1 MLAVVHHPT
10 APLKLFSQPV
20 ISFLWRRARMW
31 ARSDLVAELKG
42 LGLLRTGDLE
52 RSFLRVRQESFLP
65 ESFGLLAY
73 ADMPLPLHEAPHPT
87 TMPSARCLIAALDL
101 LELHGGLRILVE
113 GCRGGYP
120 GALLAEVVGPEQ
132 VVVVETNPE
141 RRNRTIQRM
150 QAAGFDA
157 VRVLSSLPDE
167 TFDRILVLDA
177 TPPRQLL
184 SRLADP
190 GFLIARGRGV
200 HDLAFVKLVRN
211 GGETLQMTFNEAP
224 AALVDGSRD
233 ECMTTPVDFGRLF
246 AVEDLLAHAW
256 EGRVTGHDDQHFRD
270 IVDETFAQGPLD
282 PSAFDQA
289 EEPCK
294 DAARRAFQA
303 AYILQSAGELERA
316 ADAYERSIRLEATAE
331 AHTFHGW
338 ALSFMG
344 RYDAAIEEC
353 KRAIEVDPSFGN
365 PYNDIGAY
373 LIELERLD
381 EAIPW
386 LERAISAPRYCC
398 YFYAHTNLARVY
410 LQKGLREKARRALRQ
425 ALDVNPE
432 YEPAQELLRRIER
445 ESGYFG

>member
-1 MLAVVHHPT
+1 
-10 APLKLFSQPV
+10 
-20 ISFLWRRARMW
+20 MW
-31 ARSDLVAELKG
+31 ARPDLLAELQG
-42 LGLLRTGDLE
+42 LGLLRSPELE

-65 ESFGLLAY
+65 EAFGSLAY
-73 ADMPLPLHEAPHPT
+73 ADMPLPVRVSTNPP

-101 LELHGGLRILVE
+101 LEPLADLRILIA

-120 GALLAEVVGPEQ
+120 GALLAEIVGPNR
-132 VVVVETNPE
+132 VVVVETDAE
-141 RRNRTIQRM
+141 RRMRTTRRL
-150 QAAGFDA
+150 QAAGFED
-157 VRVLSSLPDE
+157 VRVLPALPAE
-167 TFDRILVLDA
+167 TFDRILVLDP
-177 TPPRQLL
+177 T
-184 SRLADP
+184 
-190 GFLIARGRGV
+190 
-200 HDLAFVKLVRN
+200 
-211 GGETLQMTFNEAP
+211 
-224 AALVDGSRD
+224 
-233 ECMTTPVDFGRLF
+233 
-246 AVEDLLAHAW
+246 
-256 EGRVTGHDDQHFRD
+256 
-270 IVDETFAQGPLD
+270 
-282 PSAFDQA
+282 AFDQA

-445 ESGYFG
+445 ESGYCG

>member
-150 QAAGFDA
+150 QAAGFGA
-157 VRVLSSLPDE
+157 VRVLPALPDE

-177 TPPRQLL
+177 TPPRQLV

-200 HDLAFVKLVRN
+200 HDLAFVKLIRN
-211 GGETLQMTFNEAP
+211 SGETLQITFNEAP
-224 AALVDGSRD
+224 SAAVEGSRD
-233 ECMTTPVDFGRLF
+233 EVTPVDFGRLF

-256 EGRVTGHDDQHFRD
+256 EGRVTGHYDQHFRD
-270 IVDETFAQGPLD
+270 IVVDTFAGGPLD
-282 PSAFDQA
+282 LNAFDA
-289 EEPCK
+289 ADEPCK

-303 AYILQSAGELERA
+303 AYILQSAGDLERA
-316 ADAYERSIRLEATAE
+316 SDAYERSVRLAPSGEG
-331 AHTFHGW
+331 HTFRAW
-338 ALSFMG
+338 TFSFMG
-344 RYDAAIEEC
+344 RYDDAIEEC
-353 KRAIEVDPSFGN
+353 KRAIAVDPSFGN

-373 LIELERLD
+373 FIEMNRLD
-381 EAIPW
+381 DAIPW

-410 LQKGLREKARRALRQ
+410 LQKGMREKARKSLLAALR
-425 ALDVNPE
+425 VNPD
-432 YEPAQELLRRIER
+432 YEPAQELLRRIDSR
-445 ESGYFG
+445 AGYFA